1 MGTTGKTSTEKF
13 KRIKTIL
20 VSQPKP
26 DHSPYTN
33 IEKKYDLKIDFI
45 PFNQIDPV
53 TEKEFAH

>member
-53 TEKEFAH
+53 TGI